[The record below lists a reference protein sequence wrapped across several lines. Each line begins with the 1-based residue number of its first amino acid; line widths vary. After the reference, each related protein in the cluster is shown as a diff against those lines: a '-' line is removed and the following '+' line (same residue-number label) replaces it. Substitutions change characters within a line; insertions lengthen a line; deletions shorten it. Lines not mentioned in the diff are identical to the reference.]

1 MCGAGGVAIGA
12 AEFLDE
18 LAQGHWRKADR
29 DSLFRHV
36 FGVERV
42 DSDGTVHA
50 IEAWPGGARRARYRL
65 EDSSILWSSG
75 RVEVT
80 DEQRVLIVQWLVGHL
95 DAKYSFLDFVA
106 QAALNLRVP
115 LAGRWLEHRV
125 EKSGH
130 YLCSAYQMAGWHAA
144 GVELWSPA
152 RWCGAVAPSDIADVL
167 TA

>member
-1 MCGAGGVAIGA
+1 MAGAGGVAIGA

-18 LAQGHWRKADR
+18 LAQGHWRRADR
-29 DSLFRHV
+29 DSLYRHV

-50 IEAWPGGARRARYRL
+50 VEGWPGGARRAVYRL
-65 EDSSILWSSG
+65 EDSSILWSSS
-75 RVEVT
+75 RVELTNV
-80 DEQRVLIVQWLVGHL
+80 QREVIVVWLVAHL
-95 DAKYSFLDFVA
+95 GAKYSWLDFAA
-106 QAALNLRVP
+106 QGALNLHVP

-125 EKSGH
+125 EKSGR
-130 YLCSAYQMAGWHAA
+130 YLCSAYQMAAWHAA

-167 TA
+167 TT